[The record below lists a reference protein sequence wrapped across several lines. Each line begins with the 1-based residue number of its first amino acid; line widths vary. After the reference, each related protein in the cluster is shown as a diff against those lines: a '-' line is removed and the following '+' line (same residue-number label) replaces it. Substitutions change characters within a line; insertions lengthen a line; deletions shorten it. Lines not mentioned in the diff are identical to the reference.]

1 MKALL
6 KGAMGLVRGG
16 GAGAGGAGRGR
27 RIGGRSA
34 SREIRL
40 ERGAAVGP
48 GIATWLGDRLGMGH
62 DPRKCLSRLRTGP
75 DRRRPGGALCRPLR
89 SPERGRDRTRTAR
102 TKPEIPP
109 IDVGVTIGA

>member
-1 MKALL
+1 MPVLL
-6 KGAMGLVRGG
+6 NRAIGLARGG
-16 GAGAGGAGRGR
+16 EAVVN
-27 RIGGRSA
+27 
-34 SREIRL
+34 REIRL
-40 ERGAAVGP
+40 VCGALVEP
-48 GIATWLGDRLGMGH
+48 GIGTWLGLGLAEGH